1 MNKSDHQ
8 SGASSAPD
16 SPPVAPPERSLA
28 QLTVRLGSLAGNYR
42 EAVRRATSAAVAPVV
57 KANAYGMGS
66 PPVAH
71 ALSAAGADS
80 LFVARI
86 TEGIEIRALLPR
98 ARIFILDGVA
108 AGTAPALLAHR
119 LIPVLN
125 SLDEIAEWST
135 FARAE
140 HRELEAALHI
150 DTGMNR
156 SGLSH
161 AELSQL
167 VSRLR
172 QSLAGIDLVLIM
184 SHLARA
190 DEPDR
195 DMNWVQLARFRAG
208 LALLPP
214 APASLA
220 ASAGIELGRDYRF
233 DLVRPGLAI
242 YGGNP
247 IATRPNPYRTV
258 AVLTGRV
265 LQVRHIDE
273 GETVGY
279 GAAFTAARPS
289 TLVTVAAGYADGII
303 RAMGTKGRAAI
314 GGVYVPFAGRISMD
328 LIVLDATDVPAAA
341 LARGAEVEFL
351 GDTVTLEEVA
361 DAAGTITHEVL
372 ASLGPRAHRVY
383 VEY

>member
-1 MNKSDHQ
+1 M
-8 SGASSAPD
+8 
-16 SPPVAPPERSLA
+16 A